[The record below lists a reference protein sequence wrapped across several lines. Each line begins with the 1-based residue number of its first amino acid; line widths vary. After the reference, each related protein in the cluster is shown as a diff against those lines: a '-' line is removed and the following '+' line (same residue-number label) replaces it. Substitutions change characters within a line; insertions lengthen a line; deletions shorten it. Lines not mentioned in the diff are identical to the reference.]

1 MARLL
6 RTLRGSQPV
15 ARFQRCCG
23 LFPAGE
29 ESGGCDP
36 AEGARGHGIC
46 NGAGALRSPT
56 AADRGLPNGV
66 RSGPQAWSQKY
77 IVKNYFYYYL
87 FKFSAALGEEIF
99 YITFLPFIYW
109 NIDHSVSRR
118 MIIVWSIVM
127 YIGQV
132 SKDILK
138 WPRPLSPPVVKL
150 EMRTDAEY
158 GMPST
163 HAMAA
168 TAISFSFFIAT
179 VNQYKYPFELGL
191 AAALVFSTLVCLSRL
206 YTGMHTVLEHSH
218 VSKRD
223 ITIKD
228 LLEMQGAS
236 MRALCIII
244 GLTKPLNLISLQDV
258 IGGALISAVLLV
270 LLYPA
275 WDVIDHLLLTSPF
288 CPLISIVLPL
298 VLCYNY
304 PKLDYYSPTRG
315 DTTTIL
321 GAGAGATVG
330 FWLNN
335 QYAVPAYTSDNFQFG
350 FHLITSKTVVLVL
363 ARFFVGICVVL
374 LTRQLMKSVVLGMLG
389 YWYNFSI
396 GDLEARRQ
404 LEVEVPYKFITYSS
418 VGFSATVLVPLLH
431 ELLGLM

>member
-1 MARLL
+1 
-6 RTLRGSQPV
+6 Q
-15 ARFQRCCG
+15 
-23 LFPAGE
+23 
-29 ESGGCDP
+29 GC
-36 AEGARGHGIC
+36 A
-46 NGAGALRSPT
+46 
-56 AADRGLPNGV
+56 
-66 RSGPQAWSQKY
+66 QKY
-77 IVKNYFYYYL
+77 VVKNYFYYYL

-99 YITFLPFIYW
+99 YITFLPFTYW

-118 MIIVWSIVM
+118 MIIIWSIVM

-168 TAISFSFFIAT
+168 TAISFSFLIAT
-179 VNQYKYPFELGL
+179 MNQYKYPFELGL
-191 AAALVFSTLVCLSRL
+191 TAAFVFSTLVCLSRL
-206 YTGMHTVLEHSH
+206 YTGMHTVL
-218 VSKRD
+218 
-223 ITIKD
+223 
-228 LLEMQGAS
+228 
-236 MRALCIII
+236 
-244 GLTKPLNLISLQDV
+244 DV

-275 WDVIDHLLLTSPF
+275 WDSIDHLLLTSPF
-288 CPLISIVLPL
+288 CPLLSIAVPL

-335 QYAVPAYTSDNFQFG
+335 QYAAPAYASENLG
-350 FHLITSKTVVLVL
+350 FPLITGMMVVLML
-363 ARFFVGICVVL
+363 ARFFTGLFVIL
-374 LTRQLMKSVVLGMLG
+374 LTRQLMKSMVLSVLC
-389 YWYNFSI
+389 YCYKFPI
-396 GDLEARRQ
+396 GDLEARRR
-404 LEVEVPYKFITYSS
+404 LEVEVPYKFVTYSS
-418 VGFSATVLVPLLH
+418 VGFSATVIVPLLH
-431 ELLGLM
+431 ELLGLI

>member
-1 MARLL
+1 MSSLL
-6 RTLRGSQPV
+6 GTLRSSQPV

-23 LFPAGE
+23 LFLAGE
-29 ESGGCDP
+29 ESGGDP
-36 AEGARGHGIC
+36 AEGARDRGAC
-46 NGAGALRSPT
+46 NGTVASRRPAAPGRGAPNGLRSG
-56 AADRGLPNGV
+56 R
-66 RSGPQAWSQKY
+66 GPQGCAQKY

-99 YITFLPFIYW
+99 YITFLPFTYW

-118 MIIVWSIVM
+118 MIIIWSIVM

-168 TAISFSFFIAT
+168 TAISFSFLIAT
-179 VNQYKYPFELGL
+179 ANQYK
-191 AAALVFSTLVCLSRL
+191 
-206 YTGMHTVLEHSH
+206 
-218 VSKRD
+218 
-223 ITIKD
+223 
-228 LLEMQGAS
+228 
-236 MRALCIII
+236 
-244 GLTKPLNLISLQDV
+244 DV

-275 WDVIDHLLLTSPF
+275 WDTIDHLLLTSPF
-288 CPLISIVLPL
+288 CPLLSLVVPL

-335 QYAVPAYTSDNFQFG
+335 KYASPAYTSQNFKLG
-350 FHLITSKTVVLVL
+350 FPLITSKMVLVML
-363 ARFFVGICVVL
+363 ARFSIGIFVIL
-374 LTRQLMKSVVLGMLG
+374 LTRRVMKAVVLGVLG
-389 YWYNFSI
+389 YRYRFPM
-396 GDLEARRQ
+396 GDLEARRR

-418 VGFSATVLVPLLH
+418 VGFCATVLVPLLH
-431 ELLGLM
+431 ELLGLL

>member
-1 MARLL
+1 MSRLL
-6 RTLRGSQPV
+6 GTLRGSQPV
-15 ARFQRCCG
+15 ARFQRSCG
-23 LFPAGE
+23 LFPASDE
-29 ESGGCDP
+29 GGCNSEP
-36 AEGARGHGIC
+36 SAEGVRDRGAC
-46 NGAGALRSPT
+46 NGAGALQKGSEVGG
-56 AADRGLPNGV
+56 GLGAPGLQGV
-66 RSGPQAWSQKY
+66 SEGVGGCTQKY

-99 YITFLPFIYW
+99 YITFLPFTYW

-150 EMRTDAEY
+150 EMRTVAEY

-168 TAISFSFFIAT
+168 TAISFSFFMAT
-179 VNQYKYPFELGL
+179 MNQYKYPFELGL
-191 AAALVFSTLVCLSRL
+191 AAAFAFSTLVCLSRL
-206 YTGMHTVLEHSH
+206 YTGMHTVL
-218 VSKRD
+218 
-223 ITIKD
+223 
-228 LLEMQGAS
+228 
-236 MRALCIII
+236 
-244 GLTKPLNLISLQDV
+244 DV
-258 IGGALISAVLLV
+258 IGGALTSAMLLM

-275 WDVIDHLLLTSPF
+275 WDTIDHLLLTSPF
-288 CPLISIVLPL
+288 CPLISIIVPL

-335 QYAVPAYTSDNFQFG
+335 QFAAPAYAGDNFQ
-350 FHLITSKTVVLVL
+350 LRLPLLTSKVLVVVL
-363 ARFFVGICVVL
+363 ARFFIGILVVL
-374 LTRQLMKSVVLGMLG
+374 LTRWLMKSLVLSMLG
-389 YWYNFSI
+389 YHYKFPVA
-396 GDLEARRQ
+396 DLEARRRP
-404 LEVEVPYKFITYSS
+404 EVEVPYKFITYSS
-418 VGFSATVLVPLLH
+418 VGFSATVIVPLLH
-431 ELLGLM
+431 QLLGLI